1 MRVLTFI
8 RLAVMMALQYAIWGA
23 WRPVLSVY
31 LQRELHF
38 SGAQTGAVYSLMWL
52 ACIATPFLGGQLA
65 DRWLPSQYVCAGFHL
80 LGGLAIWQA
89 AHSHTFSH
97 LWPWMLLY
105 ALAFAP
111 TLALSNSL
119 TFKHLADIRRQ
130 FPSIRVF
137 GTFGW
142 IAAGLVLSAWR
153 AGSLGLTPFG
163 SQADCLILASVCSF
177 IMAVWCL
184 FLPNTPPERRAES
197 PWAFLRAVKMA
208 YDRRF
213 LVFLV
218 LMFVVTTMLE
228 FYYMLA
234 GPFLKDLGVSVANL
248 PRVMTLAQIFEIP
261 VMFFALPYFLPRLG
275 FRKTLGIGML
285 AWPVR
290 YIIWTLVALA
300 GGPLYVALAALG
312 LHGFCSAFLM
322 VTSQLYVDRIA
333 PGDVRHSA
341 QAFLT
346 FVTLGVGNYLGTLIA
361 GFLQDHLSRAA
372 GPLGATTMHTNW
384 ALFFMVPMT
393 VTALAF
399 LGFALFFREIQPGD
413 LNGQAALP
421 EAPLPT
427 ADA

>member
-1 MRVLTFI
+1 MRLFTFL

-23 WRPVLSVY
+23 WRPVLAVY

-52 ACIATPFLGGQLA
+52 ACIATPFLGGQIA
-65 DRWLPSQYVCAGFHL
+65 DRWVPTQFVMAAFHL
-80 LGGLAIWQA
+80 TGGLAMWQA
-89 AHSHTFSH
+89 AHSHTFSA

-111 TLALSNSL
+111 TLALTNSL
-119 TFKHLADIRRQ
+119 TFKHLADISRQ
-130 FPSIRVF
+130 FGSIRVF
-137 GTFGW
+137 GTLGW
-142 IAAGLVLSAWR
+142 IAAGLILSAWR
-153 AGSLGLTPFG
+153 GGAAGLTPFG
-163 SQADCLILASVCSF
+163 SQADCLLLAAVCSF
-177 IMAVWCL
+177 AMAGWCL
-184 FLPNTPPERRAES
+184 LLPHTPPSRKAET

-208 YDRRF
+208 YDSRF

-234 GPFLKDLGVSVANL
+234 GPFLNDLGVSVANV
-248 PRVMTLAQIFEIP
+248 PRVMTLAQFAEIP
-261 VMFFALPYFLPRLG
+261 IIFLALPFFLPRLG
-275 FRKTLGIGML
+275 FRKTLGIGMV
-285 AWPVR
+285 AWPIR

-300 GGPLYVALAALG
+300 GGPLWVALCALG

-322 VTSQLYVDRIA
+322 VASQLYVDRIA

-346 FVTLGVGNYLGTLIA
+346 FVTLGVGNYFGTLVA
-361 GFLQDHLSRAA
+361 GFLQDRLSHVA
-372 GPLGATTMHTNW
+372 GPLGAASMHTNW

-399 LGFALFFREIQPGD
+399 LGFALFFREIKPGE
-413 LNGQAALP
+413 LHEPVATIRGA
-421 EAPLPT
+421 
-427 ADA
+427 